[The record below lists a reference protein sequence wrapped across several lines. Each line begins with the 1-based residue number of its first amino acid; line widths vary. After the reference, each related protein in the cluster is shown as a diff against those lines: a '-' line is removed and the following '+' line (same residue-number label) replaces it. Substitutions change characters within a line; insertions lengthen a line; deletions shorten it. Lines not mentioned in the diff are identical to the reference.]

1 MAIHIKQHFFI
12 ANLWLKFFVTCNVE
26 RYFQDAILMVT
37 KPRAYI
43 GLIFHEK
50 VFILLPSLMQGE
62 GTLLATGSYD
72 GQARIWST
80 NGKLS

>member
-1 MAIHIKQHFFI
+1 M
-12 ANLWLKFFVTCNVE
+12 WE
-26 RYFQDAILMVT
+26 YFQDAILMVT
-37 KPRAYI
+37 KLHGYI
-43 GLIFHEK
+43 GVIFHKK
-50 VFILLPSLMQGE
+50 VFILLPALMQGE